1 MAHISRWGRYL
12 LLALALVLVL
22 TSVLLP
28 SAEIGLL
35 RHRWKWFT
43 YPLDWI
49 ESTHSVVNLVHL
61 GLFLLLGVAMHLALP
76 QRRVAWIF
84 FTLLALGIS
93 TELAQFFVPGRH
105 PRVSDAVVDVVGGLL
120 GWAVVHAAACKKFG
134 RARIG

>member
-1 MAHISRWGRYL
+1 MTIESMHLWARRIIL
-12 LLALALVLVL
+12 ILALLLVL

-28 SAEIGLL
+28 SADIGWL

-61 GLFLLLGVAMHLALP
+61 GLFLLLGVAMRLALP
-76 QRRVAWIF
+76 QRRVGWVFI
-84 FTLLALGIS
+84 TLLVMGIS
-93 TELAQFFVPGRH
+93 TELVQFFVPGRH

-120 GWAVVHAAACKKFG
+120 GWAVVHAV
-134 RARIG
+134 ARIR